1 LLGQGHFKMVAP
13 SSISASQSAIP
24 EALLAK
30 LFNGGGSAAGTQA
43 KPLAGSEA
51 LSERD
56 ALQAR
61 VEGGGTLTPVEQ
73 GTLARLSKPA
83 AQSAKPAAKAAA
95 ATGTVKGA
103 KTAADFKVIGANKQD
118 IADLNAALKYLQGTN
133 SKGVAKSQTAVDLLA
148 KLPKGTKLQII
159 HDGNDAYDPKT
170 KTIFWDPRSALA
182 VSSGAGNQSAALGL
196 AHEIDHA
203 VGGQKNPRPTG
214 DAYDNTEERR
224 VITGTE
230 TRIAKDLGEP
240 TRTDHRGTTVVLG
253 SSTAHTNVK

>member
-1 LLGQGHFKMVAP
+1 MVAP
-13 SSISASQSAIP
+13 AALSPSQSSIPSGTLAS
-24 EALLAK
+24 LLG
-30 LFNGGGSAAGTQA
+30 NGGAAAGTQA
-43 KPLAGSEA
+43 KPLAGSDA
-51 LSERD
+51 VAEREL
-56 ALQAR
+56 LQAR
-61 VEGGGTLTPVEQ
+61 SEGGGTLTPVEQ

-83 AQSAKPAAKAAA
+83 AQTVKAPAKAAA
-95 ATGTVKGA
+95 AAAGTVKGA
-103 KTAADFKVIGANKQD
+103 KTAADFKVLGANKQD
-118 IADLNAALKYLQGTN
+118 IADLNAALKYLQGAD
-133 SKGVAKSQTAVDLLA
+133 SKGVANSKTAVDLLA

-159 HDGNDAYDPKT
+159 HDGNDAYDPNT

-203 VGGQKNPRPTG
+203 VGGQRNPRPTG

-240 TRTDHRGTTVVLG
+240 TRTDHRGSTVVLG